1 MVARKASSGVS
12 HFTPPPFRLKLNFA
26 PATNYGS
33 STSNRVRVGCE
44 KIRAQQSSSL
54 AKRPASQEDGR
65 GPYTGILSQSGVSC
79 QGADWQGEHW
89 HPFAQ
94 GTSLPLSPVP

>member
-1 MVARKASSGVS
+1 MHPEFLSLLSCVVLWPFWGIISNVSSE
-12 HFTPPPFRLKLNFA
+12 
-26 PATNYGS
+26 GS

-65 GPYTGILSQSGVSC
+65 GPYTGILSQSGGSC